1 MEFRMEKPLPKS
13 MTSGSAEVL
22 SWVRKRGVFHM
33 TLSRRG
39 FISFSGSLLPSWR
52 AIAAAAAQSPE
63 PTGSDD
69 TQLLQG
75 AIDRLKPGGILDG
88 AGRQFTVTRLNLRPE
103 MTLRNFKLRAKGTG
117 TPLDAVITI
126 DGNANAAHDIV
137 IQNVSIDGNR
147 SAQTNL
153 RSEED
158 GGRDGIR
165 IVGKA
170 ERLLIADCSAVNCA
184 TDGLKIFSHRSLSGN
199 DANLN
204 FRDIY
209 VANSRFLRNR
219 RHGAS
224 GDSLRNVHFID
235 CDFSENGVDLP
246 GSASEG
252 SRGAIDNGVI
262 YGAGV
267 DIEGYGAGSGVDG
280 LYFLRCKAM
289 RNARFGFQF
298 WEPTPPSRP
307 GFLPRKRIVFEGC
320 VIDGGVSPHH
330 AHQALELSQ
339 PKANRGGSPTYEDVQ
354 VVNLNCSGTVILNG
368 VNRAV
373 FVGGYYSSPYGGFWG
388 IGENSTGIKFLGLDT
403 AGKMFAF
410 HK

>member
-1 MEFRMEKPLPKS
+1 
-13 MTSGSAEVL
+13 
-22 SWVRKRGVFHM
+22 M
-33 TLSRRG
+33 TLSRRR
-39 FISFSGSLLPSWR
+39 FIPLSGLALPAWHT
-52 AIAAAAAQSPE
+52 IVAATSQSPE

-69 TQLLQG
+69 TRLLQG

-88 AGRQFTVTRLNLRPE
+88 AGRQFTVTRLILRPE

-126 DGNANAAHDIV
+126 DGNANVAHDIV

-153 RSEED
+153 KSEED

-165 IVGKA
+165 VVGKA
-170 ERLLIADCSAVNCA
+170 ERLLIADCSATNCG
-184 TDGLKIFSHRSLSGN
+184 TDGLKIFSHKSLSGH

-209 VANSRFLRNR
+209 VTNCRFLRNR

-235 CDFSENGVDLP
+235 CEFSENGVDLP
-246 GSASEG
+246 GSGGEG
-252 SRGAIDNGVI
+252 SRGAIDHGVI

-267 DIEGYGAGSGVDG
+267 DIEGYGTGSGVDG
-280 LYFLRCKAM
+280 LYFLRCKATQ
-289 RNARFGFQF
+289 NARFGFQF

-307 GFLPRKRIVFEGC
+307 GFLPRKRIIFETC
-320 VIDGGVSPHH
+320 IIDGGVSRHH
-330 AHQALELSQ
+330 SHQALELSQ
-339 PKANRGGSPTYEDVQ
+339 PNVNRGGSPTYEDVQ
-354 VVNLNCSGTVILNG
+354 VINLNCNGTVILNG
-368 VNRAV
+368 VARAV
-373 FVGGYYSSPYGGFWG
+373 FVGGRYSSPYSGFWG
-388 IGENSTGIKFLGLDT
+388 IGENCSDIKFLGLDT
-403 AGKMFAF
+403 AGKIFTLR
-410 HK
+410 K

>member
-1 MEFRMEKPLPKS
+1 
-13 MTSGSAEVL
+13 
-22 SWVRKRGVFHM
+22 M
-33 TLSRRG
+33 TLSRRR
-39 FISFSGSLLPSWR
+39 FIPLGGLLLPSWR
-52 AIAAAAAQSPE
+52 TITAATAKSPD
-63 PTGSDD
+63 PTGGDD
-69 TQLLQG
+69 TRLLQG
-75 AIDRLKPGGILDG
+75 AIDQLKSGGVLDG
-88 AGRQFTVTRLNLRPE
+88 AGRQFTVTRLALRSE

-117 TPLDAVITI
+117 TPLDAVLTI
-126 DGNANAAHDIV
+126 DGNATPAHDIV
-137 IQNVSIDGNR
+137 IQNISIDGNR

-153 RSEED
+153 ASEED

-184 TDGLKIFSHRSLSGN
+184 TDGLKIFSHKSLSGN

-209 VANSRFLRNR
+209 VTNCRFLRNR

-224 GDSLRNVHFID
+224 GDSLRNIHFID

-246 GSASEG
+246 SSGGEG

-262 YGAGV
+262 YGAGI
-267 DIEGYGAGSGVDG
+267 DIEGYGTGSGVDG
-280 LYFLRCKAM
+280 LYFLRCKATQ
-289 RNARFGFQF
+289 NARFGFQF

-320 VIDGGVSPHH
+320 TVDGGVSPHH
-330 AHQALELSQ
+330 GHQALELSQ

-354 VVNLNCSGTVILNG
+354 VINLNSNGTVILNG
-368 VNRAV
+368 VNRAL
-373 FVGGYYSSPYGGFWG
+373 FVGGRYSSPYAGFWG
-388 IGENSTGIKFLGLDT
+388 IGENSTDIKFLGLET
-403 AGKMFAF
+403 AGKIFAF
-410 HK
+410 RK

>member
-1 MEFRMEKPLPKS
+1 
-13 MTSGSAEVL
+13 
-22 SWVRKRGVFHM
+22 M

-39 FISFSGSLLPSWR
+39 FISFSGLLASSWR
-52 AIAAAAAQSPE
+52 TVAATNPQSPE
-63 PTGSDD
+63 PTGNDD
-69 TQLLQG
+69 TRLLQE
-75 AIDRLKPGGILDG
+75 AIDRLKPGGVLDG
-88 AGRQFTVTRLNLRPE
+88 AGRQFIVTRLNLRPE
-103 MTLRNFKLRAKGTG
+103 ITLRNFKLRAKGTG
-117 TPLDAVITI
+117 TPLDAVLTI
-126 DGNANAAHDIV
+126 DGNATPAHDIV
-137 IQNVSIDGNR
+137 IRNVAIDGNR

-153 RSEED
+153 ISEED

-184 TDGLKIFSHRSLSGN
+184 TDGLKIFSHKSLSGD

-209 VANSRFLRNR
+209 VANCRFLRNR

-235 CDFSENGVDLP
+235 CEFSENGVDLR
-246 GSASEG
+246 GSGGEG
-252 SRGAIDNGVI
+252 SRGAIDNRVI
-262 YGAGV
+262 YGAGI

-289 RNARFGFQF
+289 QNARFGFQF

-307 GFLPRKRIVFEGC
+307 GFLPRKRIIFEGC
-320 VIDGGVSPHH
+320 AIDGGVSPHH

-354 VVNLNCSGTVILNG
+354 VIDLNCNGTVILNG

-373 FVGGYYSSPYGGFWG
+373 FVGGRYSSPYAGFWG
-388 IGENSTGIKFLGLDT
+388 IGENSTDIKFLGLDT
-403 AGKMFAF
+403 AGKIFAF
-410 HK
+410 RK